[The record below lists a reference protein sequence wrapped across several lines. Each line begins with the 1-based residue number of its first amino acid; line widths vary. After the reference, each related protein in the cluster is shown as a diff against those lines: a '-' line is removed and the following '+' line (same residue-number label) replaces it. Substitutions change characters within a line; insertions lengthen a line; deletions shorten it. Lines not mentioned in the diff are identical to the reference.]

1 MSPSPDVAAPFRL
14 DDRVAVITGAGKGI
28 GAAIAMSFA
37 GAGADVVLTARTESD
52 LQSVAESVRG
62 TGRRACV
69 LAGDVNDL
77 DFLAELVARAEAEF
91 GGIDIVVNN
100 AGGSASKPFLDTRV
114 EQLNQSMHFNV
125 MVPFEL
131 SRLAAPYLLRRD
143 GASILNIGSV
153 VAELAVR
160 GQFVHSLTKAAE
172 AQLTR
177 LMAAE
182 LSPRIRV
189 NAIQPGAIETDA
201 LRGWLDRFG
210 DDVREQMIAGTAMRR
225 IGQPEDI
232 AHAALY
238 LCSPA
243 ASFVTGKILTID
255 GAASPNLLP
264 RAMPDL
270 VPTVDG
276 AADSCEG

>member
-1 MSPSPDVAAPFRL
+1 MTEPGDAFAAFRL
-14 DDRVAVITGAGKGI
+14 DDRVAIITGAGKGI
-28 GAAIAMSFA
+28 GAAIAAAFA

-52 LQSVAESVRG
+52 LEGVAERVRSH
-62 TGRRACV
+62 GRRAHV

-77 DFLAELVARAEAEF
+77 AFLGQLVDETVREF
-91 GGIDIVVNN
+91 GRLDLIVNN

-114 EQLNQSMHFNV
+114 EQLERSMRFNV
-125 MVPFEL
+125 YAPFEL
-131 SRLAAPYLLRRD
+131 SRLATPHLLRSD
-143 GASILNIGSV
+143 GAAILNIGSV
-153 VAELAVR
+153 VAESAAR

-182 LSPRIRV
+182 LAPRIRV
-189 NAIQPGAIETDA
+189 NAVQPGAIETDA
-201 LRGWLDRFG
+201 LKNWLNRFG

-225 IGQPEDI
+225 NGQPEDI

-255 GAASPNLLP
+255 GAAAPNLLP
-264 RAMPDL
+264 HAMPDL
-270 VPTVDG
+270 QPE
-276 AADSCEG
+276 ADVGS